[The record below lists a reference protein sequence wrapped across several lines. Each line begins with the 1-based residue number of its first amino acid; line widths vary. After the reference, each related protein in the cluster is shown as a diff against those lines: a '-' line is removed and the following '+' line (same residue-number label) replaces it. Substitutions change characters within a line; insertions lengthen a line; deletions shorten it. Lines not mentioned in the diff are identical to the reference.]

1 MVGKEL
7 TFKLVINADTKDF
20 VSNVQQ
26 SEKTAKAFFDA
37 IKIES
42 DKLKTTSEETAKEV
56 GKIVPDDLQK
66 KADQAKGKLSE
77 VAQAA
82 NALETQASQASGKI
96 DGLGSEL
103 QDTANK
109 ANKAGFEIGS
119 AIPGDAVQLAEMLG
133 NKFFSAA
140 KEIESLGDKSTISA
154 GELRAMS
161 SAGEQGLNELNLALK
176 AAQAELVRLQS
187 TDGTLQDIEIA
198 KQRVLSIQ
206 DAINEASSAFNY
218 YQGVAIN
225 AMKGVDGATQSAI
238 NQVQRF
244 SAVDLTGVVGEA
256 QTATRAIESMGDGA
270 SLSTKEI
277 ERIGSIGT
285 NSINTLERELLTAR
299 NAFSALEKSSEAV
312 TLNEIKAAGDKVK
325 GLEQAVDLTKS
336 AFSEFNVKAT
346 TAMQGVS
353 TSTDKASG
361 SAKQAGHAIYDALG
375 IKPPSVINDA
385 IADLT
390 RKLENFKA
398 NSKLP
403 AEEVERVTKITEQQ
417 IEKLKSEL
425 NGVEPAAQKAN
436 SGVSTL
442 SKGMDGAKFAVTA
455 LVGAL
460 ATIGV
465 GLGLRELAQAA
476 DSYTNLSAR
485 INIATSDGGNFQQ
498 AMAGVHQ
505 VALMTNSSLDATAGL
520 FTKVNDTGKQM
531 GMTQQQ
537 SLDLVKTIN
546 MAIQTG
552 GGSAAAADAAITQ
565 FTQALQSGVLRGD
578 EFNSIMEQAPGISK
592 ALAQSLGVTTDE
604 LRKMAENGEL
614 SAEKVI
620 KALQSQSAAIEADYA
635 KFPTTIGNALQRI
648 TTQWQILI
656 GTMDQANGASATV
669 AQWLVTLADNMDVV
683 ETILEDIGEG
693 FIWVG
698 DQLKKIDSAT
708 IEAFKE
714 ALSTAYEAV
723 KSLVTS
729 LGSMFG
735 TTAQVLDTA
744 LSAIFDFNSG
754 IDGSTD
760 KTNGFTK
767 ALQGASLTFALF
779 NDGFKGIAI
788 VVNLFAGAMY
798 EATGAFMYWKSK
810 FMIGDAKEAAFKE
823 FQDLTARAK
832 ELYGQ
837 ADELAL
843 NHEVQVKKVWEEIGK
858 TQDEKNRE
866 AVAGNTAT
874 FAELSKQNQEFSQKS
889 KDLAGER
896 AAIDAQ
902 LNQARKDG
910 NQSTIDAII
919 QKSNELE
926 GREKEHAANKA
937 ALDKDMLASA
947 QDYAEA
953 AIKANGGVMDGVMQ
967 ANLLT
972 KGYIVTIDEAGKV
985 SVQASQSA
993 EQAAESAAKKE
1004 EALKL
1009 AKENVKKA
1017 DEEYLAY
1024 QKQAAAERELLEQQI
1039 EQAKKSGDL
1048 NALASAQTSIDAINA
1063 KEAELAKNRD
1073 LRIAELNKANT
1084 GSGQVAETAYS
1095 RASAAAKLFGVDL
1108 DVSLNKVSKS
1118 FSSSGNELDGLKTK
1132 LGEAGYTG
1140 KQAGDVL
1147 YQAWEEWLSK
1157 AKSQAE
1163 IDAANA
1169 KMREFEAQGVFSTKQ
1184 VELGIAAIKR
1194 ATSELPDVL
1203 DETGRAFERLGIKT
1217 KEQLRLSAQMAL
1229 ADFETVRQSGQAT
1242 QADLQKAYEKTIQ
1255 LAYASGDAQSIA
1267 AANAK
1272 AASLGLSIQVSETGQ
1287 VSVKANNAVEESL
1300 HRVRNATGNAGDGF
1314 DDLGRRGVRAGND
1327 TTEAWEEARKATEA
1341 AMASQGK
1348 MKASKTGTTA
1358 KHGLSVEEIE
1368 QRLKDIGYEGDT
1380 KQKAKELFQDAEPV
1394 AGGYYKSASNEWVKR
1409 KYGTTAYDNQKALG
1423 NAMYVME
1430 QIERLEQYVGKN
1442 GRSIGSS
1449 NLNDYAPSI
1458 PSVPSTKDYGKG
1470 GDSVNY
1476 NIQFGGQTLSLTG
1489 DASQKD
1495 VMTSLVNQLKGIAK
1509 ST

>member
-1 MVGKEL
+1 MSGKNL
-7 TFKLVINADTKDF
+7 TFKLIMDADTKGFVGNIKQSEDAAKSVFSAIKQESERLKQATTDASKEMGNIIPKGTSELADKLTQSLNAATGIIKDAGDNAKSTAGNFTDF
-20 VSNVQQ
+20 GNRTEKALGQLKGDLAQAKQNLEAFSKTKASPADIEKAQVQVDQLEKEVQQ
-26 SEKTAKAFFDA
+26 ADQAFDGFQA
-37 IKIES
+37 
-42 DKLKTTSEETAKEV
+42 EV
-56 GKIVPDDLQK
+56 GK
-66 KADQAKGKLSE
+66 
-77 VAQAA
+77 A
-82 NALETQASQASGKI
+82 NTSLKET
-96 DGLGSEL
+96 
-103 QDTANK
+103 DTA
-109 ANKAGFEIGS
+109 
-119 AIPGDAVQLAEMLG
+119 
-133 NKFFSAA
+133 
-140 KEIESLGDKSTISA
+140 
-154 GELRAMS
+154 
-161 SAGEQGLNELNLALK
+161 
-176 AAQAELVRLQS
+176 
-187 TDGTLQDIEIA
+187 
-198 KQRVLSIQ
+198 
-206 DAINEASSAFNY
+206 
-218 YQGVAIN
+218 
-225 AMKGVDGATQSAI
+225 
-238 NQVQRF
+238 
-244 SAVDLTGVVGEA
+244 A
-256 QTATRAIESMGDGA
+256 QTAQKG
-270 SLSTKEI
+270 
-277 ERIGSIGT
+277 IG
-285 NSINTLERELLTAR
+285 
-299 NAFSALEKSSEAV
+299 V
-312 TLNEIKAAGDKVK
+312 
-325 GLEQAVDLTKS
+325 
-336 AFSEFNVKAT
+336 
-346 TAMQGVS
+346 
-353 TSTDKASG
+353 
-361 SAKQAGHAIYDALG
+361 
-375 IKPPSVINDA
+375 
-385 IADLT
+385 
-390 RKLENFKA
+390 
-398 NSKLP
+398 
-403 AEEVERVTKITEQQ
+403 
-417 IEKLKSEL
+417 LKT
-425 NGVEPAAQKAN
+425 G
-436 SGVSTL
+436 
-442 SKGMDGAKFAVTA
+442 FTA
-455 LVGAL
+455 L
-460 ATIGV
+460 IGV
-465 GLGLRELAQAA
+465 MGGIGIGLGLRELAEAA

-485 INIATSDGGNFQQ
+485 INIATSDGGNFTQ

-592 ALAQSLGVTTDE
+592 ALAQSLGVTTSE

-648 TTQWQILI
+648 ATQWQILI
-656 GTMDQANGASATV
+656 GEMDQVNGASATV
-669 AQWLVTLADNMDVV
+669 AQWLVTLADNMSVV

-698 DQLKKIDSAT
+698 DQLKKIDPAT
-708 IEAFKE
+708 IEALKE
-714 ALSTAYEAV
+714 ALSTTYETIQSMAG
-723 KSLVTS
+723 S
-729 LGSMFG
+729 LGNG
-735 TTAQVLDTA
+735 IGIAVDQLDT
-744 LSAIFDFNSG
+744 LLGAIFNFESG
-754 IDGSTD
+754 IDTATD

-767 ALQGASLTFALF
+767 ALQALNVVF
-779 NDGFKGIAI
+779 GFIGDGFEAISIVANLLAGVFYDVGAAWIGFKANFKWGDAKDQAIADMDAMAKKAQDYYDRAT
-788 VVNLFAGAMY
+788 AGAM
-798 EATGAFMYWKSK
+798 GFKSAG
-810 FMIGDAKEAAFKE
+810 IAAIE
-823 FQDLTARAK
+823 D
-832 ELYGQ
+832 
-837 ADELAL
+837 
-843 NHEVQVKKVWEEIGK
+843 IGK
-858 TQDEKNRE
+858 TQDQKNQE
-866 AVAGNTAT
+866 SLQSNNAT
-874 FAELSKQNQEFSQKS
+874 FAELAKQNQEFTQKS
-889 KDLAGER
+889 KDLAAER
-896 AAIDAQ
+896 SAIDAQ

-947 QDYAEA
+947 QAYAEA

-967 ANLLT
+967 ADLLT

-985 SVQASQSA
+985 SVQASHSA

-1024 QKQAAAERELLEQQI
+1024 QKQAAAERALLEQQI
-1039 EQAKKSGDL
+1039 EQAKKTGDL
-1048 NALASAQTSIDAINA
+1048 NALASAQASINAINT
-1063 KEAELAKNRD
+1063 KEAELAQNRD

-1084 GSGQVAETAYS
+1084 GSGQAAETAYS

-1147 YQAWEEWLSK
+1147 YQAWEEWLGK

-1184 VELGIAAIKR
+1184 VELGIVAIKR

-1300 HRVRNATGNAGDGF
+1300 HRVRNATGHAGDGF

-1449 NLNDYAPSI
+1449 NLSDYAPSI

>member
-1 MVGKEL
+1 MSGKNL
-7 TFKLVINADTKDF
+7 TFKLIMDADTKGFVGNIKQSEDAAKSVFSAIKQESERLKQATTDASKEMGNIIPKGTSELADKLTQSLNAATGIIKDAGDNAKSTAGNFTDF
-20 VSNVQQ
+20 GNRTEKALSQLKGDLAQAKQNLEAFSKTKASPADIEKAQVQVDQLEKEVQQ
-26 SEKTAKAFFDA
+26 ADQAFSGFQA
-37 IKIES
+37 
-42 DKLKTTSEETAKEV
+42 EV
-56 GKIVPDDLQK
+56 GK
-66 KADQAKGKLSE
+66 
-77 VAQAA
+77 A
-82 NALETQASQASGKI
+82 NTSLKET
-96 DGLGSEL
+96 
-103 QDTANK
+103 DTA
-109 ANKAGFEIGS
+109 
-119 AIPGDAVQLAEMLG
+119 
-133 NKFFSAA
+133 
-140 KEIESLGDKSTISA
+140 
-154 GELRAMS
+154 
-161 SAGEQGLNELNLALK
+161 
-176 AAQAELVRLQS
+176 
-187 TDGTLQDIEIA
+187 
-198 KQRVLSIQ
+198 
-206 DAINEASSAFNY
+206 
-218 YQGVAIN
+218 
-225 AMKGVDGATQSAI
+225 
-238 NQVQRF
+238 
-244 SAVDLTGVVGEA
+244 A
-256 QTATRAIESMGDGA
+256 QTAQKG
-270 SLSTKEI
+270 
-277 ERIGSIGT
+277 IG
-285 NSINTLERELLTAR
+285 
-299 NAFSALEKSSEAV
+299 V
-312 TLNEIKAAGDKVK
+312 
-325 GLEQAVDLTKS
+325 
-336 AFSEFNVKAT
+336 
-346 TAMQGVS
+346 
-353 TSTDKASG
+353 
-361 SAKQAGHAIYDALG
+361 
-375 IKPPSVINDA
+375 
-385 IADLT
+385 
-390 RKLENFKA
+390 
-398 NSKLP
+398 
-403 AEEVERVTKITEQQ
+403 
-417 IEKLKSEL
+417 LKT
-425 NGVEPAAQKAN
+425 G
-436 SGVSTL
+436 
-442 SKGMDGAKFAVTA
+442 FTA
-455 LVGAL
+455 L
-460 ATIGV
+460 IGV
-465 GLGLRELAQAA
+465 MGGIGIGLGLRELAEAA

-485 INIATSDGGNFQQ
+485 INIATSDGGNFTQ
-498 AMAGVHQ
+498 AMARVHQ

-531 GMTQQQ
+531 GLTQQQ

-592 ALAQSLGVTTDE
+592 ALAQSLGVTTGE

-620 KALQSQSAAIEADYA
+620 KALQSQSAAIEADYT

-648 TTQWQILI
+648 ATQWQILI

-669 AQWLVTLADNMDVV
+669 AQWLVTLADNMDVI
-683 ETILEDIGEG
+683 EAILEDIGEG

-698 DQLKKIDSAT
+698 DQLKKIDPAT
-708 IEAFKE
+708 IEALKE
-714 ALSTAYEAV
+714 ALSTTYETIQSMAG
-723 KSLVTS
+723 S
-729 LGSMFG
+729 LGNG
-735 TTAQVLDTA
+735 IGIAVDQLDT
-744 LSAIFDFNSG
+744 LLGAIFNFESG
-754 IDGSTD
+754 IDTATD

-767 ALQGASLTFALF
+767 ALQALNVVF
-779 NDGFKGIAI
+779 GFIGDGFEAISIVANLLAGVFYDVGAAWIGFKANFKWGDAKDQAIADMDAMAKKAQDYYDRAT
-788 VVNLFAGAMY
+788 AGAM
-798 EATGAFMYWKSK
+798 GFKSAG
-810 FMIGDAKEAAFKE
+810 IAAIE
-823 FQDLTARAK
+823 D
-832 ELYGQ
+832 
-837 ADELAL
+837 
-843 NHEVQVKKVWEEIGK
+843 IGK
-858 TQDEKNRE
+858 TQDQKNQE
-866 AVAGNTAT
+866 SLQSNNAT
-874 FAELSKQNQEFSQKS
+874 FAELAKQNQEFTQKS
-889 KDLAGER
+889 KDLAAER
-896 AAIDAQ
+896 SAIDAQ

-947 QDYAEA
+947 QAYAEA

-967 ANLLT
+967 ADLLT
-972 KGYIVTIDEAGKV
+972 KGYIVTMDEAGKV
-985 SVQASQSA
+985 SVQAGLSA

-1024 QKQAAAERELLEQQI
+1024 QKQAAAERALLEQQI
-1039 EQAKKSGDL
+1039 EQAKKTGDL
-1048 NALASAQTSIDAINA
+1048 NALASAQASINAINT
-1063 KEAELAKNRD
+1063 KEAELAQNRD

-1184 VELGIAAIKR
+1184 VELGIVAIKR

-1203 DETGRAFERLGIKT
+1203 DETGKAFERLGIKT